1 MEKKVIYIGNFMGF
15 GQSFDGATF
24 GRGGCFPTIRAAASH
39 GSAPYTVRRNEWK
52 KKESKIISTNQKTE
66 INLESSNLLQESVE
80 D

>member
-1 MEKKVIYIGNFMGF
+1 MDKKVIYIGNFMGF

-24 GRGGCFPTIRAAASH
+24 SRWGCLPTIRAAASH

-52 KKESKIISTNQKTE
+52 KKESKIISTNQKME
-66 INLESSNLLQESVE
+66 INSEYSNSLPESVE